1 MVPQTPLELSLVIPT
16 YNQRTRTARAV
27 QEAQS
32 WLRTRSMDASA
43 EIIVVDD
50 GSTTLPLLEA
60 GDLPDGVQL
69 VRHPRNVGK
78 GGAVR
83 TGVARARGAYVVFTD
98 SDLPFSLDPLPTTLA
113 WLRDGADIVIG
124 DRLHPDSNAATDVGP
139 LRKLSSVVY
148 TWLVHHALGLDYADT
163 QCGYKGYRGEVAQAL
178 YGALQVTSFA
188 FDAEVLLRAEH
199 AGYQIRR
206 QPVRLVRSD
215 DSSVSLSRHAGR
227 MLLDVAHLYWRRRRR
242 SL

>member
-1 MVPQTPLELSLVIPT
+1 MVPETPLELSLVIPT
-16 YNQRTRTARAV
+16 FNQRARTILAV
-27 QEAQS
+27 QEAEG
-32 WLRTRSMDASA
+32 WLRTRMGTTA

-50 GSTTLPLLEA
+50 GSTDLPTLEA
-60 GDLPDGVQL
+60 RDLPPGVQL
-69 VRHPRNVGK
+69 VRHATNLGK

-124 DRLHPDSNAATDVGP
+124 DRLHPESDVAVEVGP
-139 LRKLSSVVY
+139 IRQLSSVVY
-148 TWLVHHALGLDYADT
+148 TWLVHHALQLEFADT
-163 QCGYKGYRGEVAQAL
+163 QCGYKGYRAEVAQAL

-188 FDAEVLLRAEH
+188 FDAEVLLRAQR

-206 QPVRLVRSD
+206 QPLRLVHSN
-215 DSSVSLSRHAGR
+215 DSSVSLARHAPR
-227 MLLDVAHLYWRRRRR
+227 MLLDVAQLFWRRRRQT
-242 SL
+242 L